1 MTFSEINLFGIY
13 VAPMAAMLVMAWILT
28 FGLRLVADRFHL
40 LRNIWHPPLLV
51 AAVYIIVLSI
61 IVLLA

>member
-13 VAPMAAMLVMAWILT
+13 IAPMAAMLVMAWILT
-28 FGLRLVADRFHL
+28 FGLVADRFHL

>member
-1 MTFSEINLFGIY
+1 MRYSEIDLFGIY
-13 VAPMAAMLVMAWILT
+13 IAPMAAMLVAAWIIT

-40 LRNIWHPPLLV
+40 LHNVWHPPLVV
-51 AAVYIIVLSI
+51 AAVYIIVLSL